1 MIHRWSL
8 TLEVS
13 LRIPHIGNVLAN
25 ILRRTKLTS
34 FSLMPLAPLPDDI
47 PCLLSPQTDLDR
59 FVFMAP
65 SVLTSSR
72 TGKAVDDFFRRIGA
86 LGSGMMNM
94 PNSTRS
100 CDSGMFSGKGIDFTK
115 IKKSTKKLKKRSVEE
130 RAPIIGAFV

>member
-1 MIHRWSL
+1 MRVSFPPFDPELNFSLSHTITIHRWSL

-65 SVLTSSR
+65 SVLTSSS
-72 TGKAVDDFFRRIGA
+72 
-86 LGSGMMNM
+86 LGCWVAS
-94 PNSTRS
+94 
-100 CDSGMFSGKGIDFTK
+100 F
-115 IKKSTKKLKKRSVEE
+115 KRL
-130 RAPIIGAFV
+130 RA